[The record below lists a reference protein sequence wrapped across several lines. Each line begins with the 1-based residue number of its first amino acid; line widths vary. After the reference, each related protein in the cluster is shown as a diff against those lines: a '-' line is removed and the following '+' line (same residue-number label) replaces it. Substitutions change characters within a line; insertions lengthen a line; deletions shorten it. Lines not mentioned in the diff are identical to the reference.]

1 MRRSEEREQAFYL
14 VFESMF
20 SGEPS
25 QAVALYSEAME
36 PVGDYARAVYD
47 GVCEKQEELD
57 AVIETY
63 LKGWKINRLPKVNL
77 SILRLA
83 VYEISYC
90 EDVPDSVAINEA
102 VELGKKYAGKEDAA
116 FINGVLGAFVR
127 SRA

>member
-14 VFESMF
+14 VFQTLF

-25 QAVALYSEAME
+25 EAIALYSEAME
-36 PVGDYARAVYD
+36 PVGEYAKALYN
-47 GVCEKQEELD
+47 GVSEKQAELD
-57 AVIETY
+57 DIIARY

-77 SILRLA
+77 SVLRLA
-83 VYEISYC
+83 VYEIIYC

-102 VELGKKYAGKEDAA
+102 VELGKKFASQEDAA